1 MRSQQGNKAINSP
14 KNSQKQPI
22 RDTAPKTA
30 EGKAFLQGAISVFI
44 VFHLV
49 AIICWAMP
57 IKFWLFGAVN
67 EMTRPYLLWTG
78 LFQSWDMFA
87 PDPVKAN
94 TYVKAVVI
102 TKNGHVHVWSFPRMD
117 QLGFGQR
124 YQKERYRK
132 FVEDMLR
139 EQNAL
144 LLPDVVKHIARFYND
159 PADPPQ
165 KVLLIKFQSDI
176 TPGSKNEREPRPSD
190 FYDEYIEPED
200 LR

>member
-49 AIICWAMP
+49 AIIC
-57 IKFWLFGAVN
+57 
-67 EMTRPYLLWTG
+67 
-78 LFQSWDMFA
+78 WDMFA

-159 PADPPQ
+159 PADPPL

>member
-1 MRSQQGNKAINSP
+1 MRSQQGKKAANSP
-14 KNSQKQPI
+14 KHNQEQTT
-22 RDTAPKTA
+22 RDTAPKPA

-44 VFHLV
+44 LFHLV

-57 IKFWLFGAVN
+57 VNSPLFAVVN

-87 PDPVKAN
+87 PDPIKTN

-102 TKNGHVHVWSFPRMD
+102 TQNHHVHVWSFPRMD

-139 EQNAL
+139 EQNAA

-165 KVLLIKFQSDI
+165 KVLLIKFDSDI
-176 TPGSKNEREPRPSD
+176 TPGSKNEREPRPTD
-190 FYDEYIEPED
+190 FYDDYIEPED

>member
-1 MRSQQGNKAINSP
+1 MRSRQGKKATSSP
-14 KNSQKQPI
+14 KNNQEQPT

-30 EGKAFLQGAISVFI
+30 EGQAFLQGAISVFI

-57 IKFWLFGAVN
+57 VNFSLFGAVN

-87 PDPVKAN
+87 PDPMKTN

-102 TKNGHVHVWSFPRMD
+102 TQSHHVHVWSFPRMD

-132 FVEDMLR
+132 FVEDMQR
-139 EQNAL
+139 EQNAA

-165 KVLLIKFQSDI
+165 KVLLIKFQTDI
-176 TPGSKNEREPRPSD
+176 TPGSKSEPEPRPTD